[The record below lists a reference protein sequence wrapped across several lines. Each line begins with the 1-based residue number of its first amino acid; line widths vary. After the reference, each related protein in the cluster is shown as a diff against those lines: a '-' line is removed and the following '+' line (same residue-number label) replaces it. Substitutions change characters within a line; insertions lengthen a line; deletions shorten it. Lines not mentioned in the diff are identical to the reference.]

1 MPQNSK
7 MTGVQTQT
15 QVQVQ
20 KLSAQQIMVVKLL
33 ELPTV
38 EFEERIHDELI
49 DNPALEEGREV
60 STDEH
65 EEEQDYQ
72 QGCKPEGEIQEK
84 QYYNSN
90 CRDNQDYRKDINY
103 YPFYA
108 L

>member
-1 MPQNSK
+1 MPQNTK

-65 EEEQDYQ
+65 EEEQDGERGASQMEGVVHQRRRKENVAQ
-72 QGCKPEGEIQEK
+72 QD
-84 QYYNSN
+84 
-90 CRDNQDYRKDINY
+90 RDTHTH
-103 YPFYA
+103 
-108 L
+108 